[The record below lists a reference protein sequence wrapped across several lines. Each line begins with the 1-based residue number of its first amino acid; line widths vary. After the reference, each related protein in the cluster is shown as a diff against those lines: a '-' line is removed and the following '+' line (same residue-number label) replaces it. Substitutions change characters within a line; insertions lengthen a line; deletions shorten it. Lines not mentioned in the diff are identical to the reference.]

1 MAREKQPPNDARKGA
16 PRLGHDEEAQV
27 PPARAA
33 AYIPP
38 MAAPKESRYHTIDM
52 KAVRLSPEIDPQR
65 MKTQLSL
72 RAVRANTERSPS
84 RVMAW
89 IALLLTGGAIGTC
102 AWWFFRWQLTQ
113 HASQPV
119 YVVGDVP
126 RGLPSAAPIAP
137 LPTPPEQTQL
147 SPLPSA
153 TIDVLPHPSET
164 TPVSR
169 VIAEPPRSVTH
180 GGEAKSSKNPVR
192 SAPRAKDTSSKA
204 NEAPQRPVEKSNTT
218 DQSQPKLWLE

>member
-1 MAREKQPPNDARKGA
+1 MAREKQPPNDAGQGA
-16 PRLGHDEEAQV
+16 PRVGHDEEVKA

-52 KAVRLSPEIDPQR
+52 KAVRLSPEIDPHR

-102 AWWFFRWQLTQ
+102 AWWFFRWQSTQ
-113 HASQPV
+113 QASQPV

-126 RGLPSAAPIAP
+126 NGLPSSAPFGAI
-137 LPTPPEQTQL
+137 PTALEQPQP
-147 SPLPSA
+147 SPSPAMVDVSPQPSDSA
-153 TIDVLPHPSET
+153 G
-164 TPVSR
+164 VSH
-169 VIAEPPRSVTH
+169 VAAEPPRSAAQT
-180 GGEAKSSKNPVR
+180 GEVKSSKSYVR
-192 SAPRAKDTSSKA
+192 STPRAKDPLPKA
-204 NEAPQRPVEKSNTT
+204 NEAPKRPNEKSNAT